1 MSSILNSPP
10 IPGVSDGA
18 TSNSPNPWF
27 LVGNQFLPRNFID
40 TIRWS
45 KYIILQSPVVAE
57 TLRKYA
63 TYPITDFTIDT
74 KNDKM
79 KDKYLEILK
88 SFKMKEALM
97 NIGFEYFT
105 IGNSFV
111 SIYTPIHRS
120 LECPTCKTSYSA
132 KKSPWL
138 QFKQWQFTGKCPTCS
153 YKGIFN
159 RVDSKSK
166 SIADMNV
173 VRWDPL
179 SIVVNNNPITGEK
192 EYFYKIPSS
201 LKNRI
206 ARGDRLLIDT
216 IPWGFVEAARHN
228 QDFKFDHDSIYHL
241 MNVTT
246 GASVEGTAIPPML
259 SLYSLVFYQATL
271 RKANEAISL
280 EYLSPLRVLYPQPQ
294 TANSDPVVAMSI
306 RNFVGNMQAAV
317 LRHKQDPN
325 HIVFAPSPVGYQ
337 ALGGEG
343 KNLLVSQEI
352 QQAEDSI
359 LLSLGVSRELLSG
372 TTNWESTSI
381 GLRMMEALLFNYTSR
396 LSDFIDWAM
405 TKVSSYLE
413 IENIKVDLLP
423 FKLLDDDNL
432 KNLMSQLAMNGK
444 ASFTTLYEEMGMDFS
459 KEQELLKEEA
469 VTAAKLQIE
478 AQYETEQA
486 QFLAGRKKSE
496 EMNENEEYKTAVQ
509 KAQNMAMELSQVDDV
524 TQRTFMNNLKV
535 TDYGQYL
542 MVSSLMQQNME
553 ATSQQAEVDAK
564 VNAAAPD
571 DTPASPPPAS
581 KQKSTQ
587 APASKSKDNSKPKP
601 SKGT

>member
-1 MSSILNSPP
+1 MSTLLGPPP
-10 IPGVSDGA
+10 IPGTAEG
-18 TSNSPNPWF
+18 NSQYGNPWF

-74 KNDKM
+74 KNEQIK
-79 KDKYLEILK
+79 KKYLEILK

-120 LECPTCKTSYSA
+120 LVCPSCQTSYSA
-132 KKSPWL
+132 KKAAFL
-138 QFKQWQFTGKCPTCS
+138 LFKQWQFTGTCPHCAYNGVFT
-153 YKGIFN
+153 

-166 SIADMNV
+166 SIEDMNV

-192 EYFYKIPSS
+192 EYFYKIPNS

-206 ARGDRLLIDT
+206 AKGDRILIDS
-216 IPWGFVEAARHN
+216 IPWGFVEAARNN
-228 QDFKFDHDSIYHL
+228 QDFKFDKDSLYHL

-271 RKANEAISL
+271 RKANEAISM
-280 EYLSPLRVLYPQPQ
+280 EYLNPLRIIFPQPQ
-294 TANSDPVVAMSI
+294 TANSDPVIAMSI
-306 RNFVGNMQAAV
+306 RNFVGNMQTAFLA
-317 LRHKQDPN
+317 HKRDPN
-325 HIVFAPSPVGYQ
+325 HMVFAPTPVGYQ

-359 LLSLGVSRELLSG
+359 LLALGVSRELLSG
-372 TTNWESTSI
+372 TTNWNSTSI
-381 GLRMMEALLFNYTSR
+381 GLRMMEALLFNYTHR
-396 LSDFIDWAM
+396 LSEFIDWAM

-423 FKLLDDDNL
+423 FKLMDDDNFKTL
-432 KNLMSQLAMNGK
+432 LAQLAQAGK
-444 ASFTTLYEEMGMDFS
+444 GSFTSLYEQFGGDFAE
-459 KEQELLKEEA
+459 EQERMKEEA
-469 VTAAKLQIE
+469 VLQAKNQIDT
-478 AQYETEQA
+478 QYEIDQA
-486 QFLAGRKKSE
+486 QFLAGRKKTE
-496 EMNENEEYKTAVQ
+496 QMNENADYKTALQ
-509 KAQNMAMELSQVDDV
+509 KAQDMADQLSQTDEG
-524 TQRTFMNNLKV
+524 TKRTFMNNLKV

-542 MVSSLMQQNME
+542 MVSKLLDEYAQSAQHAAETQANVE
-553 ATSQQAEVDAK
+553 ATAQNQVDSG
-564 VNAAAPD
+564 NTAA
-571 DTPASPPPAS
+571 TPTATDN
-581 KQKSTQ
+581 TQ
-587 APASKSKDNSKPKP
+587 GS
-601 SKGT
+601 